1 MMKAGIYARVS
12 THDQQTLP
20 MQLKA
25 MRRYVKQR
33 GWKLH
38 LQVEEIASGAKQ
50 RPKRE
55 ELLKAA
61 RRREVDAIVVW
72 KLDRWGRSLADLIAS
87 LAELRDLG
95 IAFVSLTEALDF
107 TTSAGRAMVGL
118 LSVFAEFERDMI
130 RERVK
135 AGIAQARSE
144 GKQHG
149 RPPTASKKIAEV
161 KRLYK
166 KGWNKSEI
174 ARELKISRGSVINM
188 LK

>member
-1 MMKAGIYARVS
+1 MKVGIYARVS

-20 MQLKA
+20 LQLKA
-25 MRRYVKQR
+25 MRQYVKQR
-33 GWKLH
+33 QWKLIE
-38 LQVEEIASGAKQ
+38 QVEEIGSGAKQ

-55 ELLKAA
+55 ELMKAA

-72 KLDRWGRSLADLIAS
+72 KLDRWGRSLPDLIAS

-144 GKQHG
+144 GKSHG
-149 RPPTASKKIAEV
+149 RPQTARKKISEV
-161 KRLYK
+161 KRLDQ
-166 KGWNKSEI
+166 KGWNKSKI
-174 ARELKISRGSVINM
+174 ARELQISRGSVINM

>member
-1 MMKAGIYARVS
+1 MMKVGIYARVS

-20 MQLKA
+20 LQLKA
-25 MRRYVKQR
+25 MRRYVRKR
-33 GWKLH
+33 GWEIT
-38 LQVEEIASGAKQ
+38 QEVEEVGSGANQ

-55 ELLKAA
+55 ELMKAA

-72 KLDRWGRSLADLIAS
+72 KLDRWGRSLPDLIAS

-95 IAFVSLTEALDF
+95 VAFISLTEALDF
-107 TTSAGRAMVGL
+107 TTPAGRAMIAL

-135 AGIAQARSE
+135 AGIAQARAE
-144 GKQHG
+144 GKPHG
-149 RPPTASKKIAEV
+149 RPRTASTKAAEV
-161 KRLYK
+161 RRLYR
-166 KGWNKSEI
+166 KGWNKSRI
-174 ARELKISRGSVINM
+174 ARELGISRGSVIGL

>member
-1 MMKAGIYARVS
+1 VQNCFKPTLTYLIIRQLSLTNCDIGTIENGNAGVKWTLSSCGSS
-12 THDQQTLP
+12 TAGAGSLP
-20 MQLKA
+20 
-25 MRRYVKQR
+25 
-33 GWKLH
+33 
-38 LQVEEIASGAKQ
+38 
-50 RPKRE
+50 
-55 ELLKAA
+55 
-61 RRREVDAIVVW
+61 
-72 KLDRWGRSLADLIAS
+72 DLIS
-87 LAELRDLG
+87 TLAELRDLG

-135 AGIAQARSE
+135 VGIAQARAE
-144 GKQHG
+144 GKSHG
-149 RPPTASKKIAEV
+149 QPQTAATKVAEV

-174 ARELKISRGSVINM
+174 ARELKISRGSVINI

>member
-1 MMKAGIYARVS
+1 MKAGIYARVS

-20 MQLKA
+20 MQMQA

-33 GWKLH
+33 GWEIQ
-38 LQVEEIASGAKQ
+38 LQVEEIASGGKQ

-55 ELLKAA
+55 ALLKAA

-72 KLDRWGRSLADLIAS
+72 KLDRWGRSLADLITS

-95 IAFVSLTEALDF
+95 IAFISLTEALDF
-107 TTSAGRAMVGL
+107 STSTGRAMVGL

-135 AGIAQARSE
+135 AGIAQARAE
-144 GKQHG
+144 GKRHG
-149 RPPTASKKIAEV
+149 RPQTAATKVAEV

-174 ARELKISRGSVINM
+174 ARELKISRGSVINL

>member
-1 MMKAGIYARVS
+1 
-12 THDQQTLP
+12 
-20 MQLKA
+20 
-25 MRRYVKQR
+25 MRQYVKQR
-33 GWKLH
+33 KWKLV
-38 LQVEEIASGAKQ
+38 LQVEEVGSGSKQ

-55 ELLKAA
+55 DLLKAA

-72 KLDRWGRSLADLIAS
+72 KLDRWGRSLPDLIAS

-107 TTSAGRAMVGL
+107 TTSAGL

-135 AGIAQARSE
+135 AGIAQARAE
-144 GKQHG
+144 GKPHG
-149 RPPTASKKIAEV
+149 RPLTAATKAAEV
-161 KRLYK
+161 RRLYK
-166 KGWNKSEI
+166 KGWNKSQI
-174 ARELKISRGSVINM
+174 AREVGISRGSVIAL